1 MGGSFVGGMTD
12 KAVGVMLIVG
22 AICWHVY
29 YTVWI
34 LVTPWL
40 ETSQDLAHW
49 LKYFPDRY
57 YGLAL
62 PALVLVVIVASA
74 TTFVGVVL
82 QSAGSVHAKKSS
94 KERVH
99 SSASQPHGARA
110 ARTLH
115 FQSLSTNTATVPPS
129 TTLSARVGDAGSGE
143 GVATMGRREIVHR
156 RLRST

>member
-12 KAVGVMLIVG
+12 KAVGVMLIVC
-22 AICWHVY
+22 AICWHLY

-62 PALVLVVIVASA
+62 PALVLVVIVTSA
-74 TTFVGVVL
+74 TTFVGLVL
-82 QSAGSVHAKKSS
+82 QSAGSMHTKKSS
-94 KERVH
+94 KERVPT
-99 SSASQPHGARA
+99 SASQPRP

-115 FQSLSTNTATVPPS
+115 FQSLSTNTATVPPN
-129 TTLSARVGDAGSGE
+129 TTLSTMVADAGPSDRL
-143 GVATMGRREIVHR
+143 ATMGRREIEHR